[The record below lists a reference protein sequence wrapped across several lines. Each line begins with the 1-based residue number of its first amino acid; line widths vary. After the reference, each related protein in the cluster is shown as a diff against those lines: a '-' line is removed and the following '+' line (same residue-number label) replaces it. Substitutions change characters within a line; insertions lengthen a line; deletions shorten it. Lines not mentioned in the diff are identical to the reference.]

1 MTKTIKKTSVPK
13 KKTHRRNI
21 ILIGILATVLSMLI
35 SRVGFFN
42 NIEDRSI
49 DWRFKARGKVKI
61 VAPVVIVAID
71 DESFSQ
77 MPERWTW
84 PRNFYAK
91 AVRNLKKWGAK
102 VVAFDV
108 VYSEPTSS
116 KPKEDEAFSQA
127 IKEVNNIVLGMRFLF
142 TSDDKGDRTR
152 LELPIEKFRKYTRAV
167 GLVHHVFDPD
177 THIRSSYIRLDYS
190 GQKFFSLAMETL
202 GVYYGITDRVKNMNY
217 RELKWGNLNIP
228 LYKGNEIIINYVG
241 PPGSFETVPF
251 YRVYNEAGIKPEM
264 FKDKIVLI
272 GSTAEILH
280 DVFITP
286 FSESGNMMPG
296 VEIHANV
303 INTIML
309 NSFMSKMNNWEAF
322 WVVLGIGILTSFF
335 IFGIGTMP
343 GLAVVLVEI
352 AAYIFFARYLFDNNN
367 YIISMVDPIFTMALC
382 YLSMSTYKVTVEERE
397 KKKIKDTFSRYVS
410 SNLVDE
416 LLNSEIKLGGEKKEI
431 TILFSDI
438 RGFTSMSEKMQP
450 EEVVGILNEYLT
462 EMTDTIFKNN
472 GTLDKFIGDAVMGLF
487 GTPAYYPDH
496 ALRAVKTAFMMKGKL
511 NELNERWKS
520 QGRHTLR
527 IGIGINTG
535 DVIAGNMGSLKRMEY
550 TVIGDAVNLASR
562 LESLNKDLG
571 TEIIIS
577 SSTYEQVKDHVKVKK
592 FTDIKVKGK
601 EEFLTVY
608 EALEL
613 I

>member
-1 MTKTIKKTSVPK
+1 MAKTSNKTSAPK
-13 KKTHRRNI
+13 KKTHHRNI
-21 ILIGILATVLSMLI
+21 ILIGLLATVLSMVI

-42 NIEDRSI
+42 NLGDRSI

-84 PRNFYAK
+84 PRNYYATAIK
-91 AVRNLKKWGAK
+91 NLKKWGAK
-102 VVAFDV
+102 VITFDMLF
-108 VYSEPTSS
+108 SEPTSS
-116 KPKEDEAFSQA
+116 KPKEDEAFSKA
-127 IKEVNNIVLGMRFLF
+127 IKEVDDVVLGMGVLF
-142 TSDDKGDRTR
+142 TTNERGEKTR
-152 LELPIEKFRKYTRAV
+152 LELPIDKFRNYVRSI
-167 GLVHHVFDPD
+167 GLIHHVFAPD
-177 THIRSSYIRLDYS
+177 MHIRESYIRLDYE
-190 GQKFFSLAMETL
+190 GKKYFSLALETL
-202 GVYYGITDRVKNMNY
+202 GVYYGITDQVKNMNT
-217 RELKWGNLNIP
+217 RELKWGDLNIP
-228 LYKGNEIIINYVG
+228 LYNGNEIIINFAG
-241 PPGSFETVPF
+241 PPGSFETVSF
-251 YRVYNEAGIKPEM
+251 YKVYNEKGIKPET
-264 FKDKIVLI
+264 FRNKIVLI
-272 GSTAEILH
+272 GSTADILH

-286 FSESGNMMPG
+286 FSEFGSMMPG

-309 NSFMSKMNNWEAF
+309 NSFMSKMNNWESF
-322 WVVLGIGILTSFF
+322 WLVLGIGILTCFSL
-335 IFGIGTMP
+335 FGIGTMP
-343 GLAVVLVEI
+343 GLAVAVAEI
-352 AAYIFFARYLFDNNN
+352 IAYIFFARYLFDKNN
-367 YIISMVDPIFTMALC
+367 YIISLVDPVFTVVLC
-382 YLSMSTYKVTVEERE
+382 YLSMSTYKVTIEERE
-397 KKKIKDTFSRYVS
+397 KKKIKEVFSRYVS
-410 SNLVDE
+410 SNLVEE
-416 LLNSEIKLGGEKKEI
+416 LLNREIKLGGEKKEI

-462 EMTDTIFKNN
+462 EMTDTIFKND

-487 GTPAYYPDH
+487 GTPAFFPDH

-511 NELNERWKS
+511 IELNQRWLS
-520 QGRHTLR
+520 QGRHTLK

-577 SSTYEQVKDHVKVKK
+577 SSTYEQVKDHVRVKK

-608 EALEL
+608 ELLEL

>member
-1 MTKTIKKTSVPK
+1 MAKTSLKKSAPK

-35 SRVGFFN
+35 SRAGFFN
-42 NIEDRSI
+42 NVEYNSI
-49 DWRFKARGKVKI
+49 DLRFKARGKAKI

-71 DESFSQ
+71 DESFGK
-77 MPERWTW
+77 MPDRWTW
-84 PRNFYAK
+84 PRNYYAT
-91 AVRNLKKWGAK
+91 AVKNLKKWGAK
-102 VVAFDV
+102 VVAFDAL
-108 VYSEPTSS
+108 YTEPTSS
-116 KPKEDEAFSQA
+116 KPKEDEAFAKA
-127 IKEVNNIVLGMRFLF
+127 IKEVDNIVLGMAILF
-142 TSDDKGDRTR
+142 TSDERGDKTT
-152 LELPIEKFRKYTRAV
+152 LELPIDQLKLHARSLGV
-167 GLVHHVFDPD
+167 VHHPFDPD
-177 THIRSSYIRLDYS
+177 MHIRESFIRLDYN
-190 GQKFFSLAMETL
+190 GIKYFSLALETL

-217 RELKWGNLNIP
+217 RELKWGDLTVP
-228 LYKGNEIIINYVG
+228 LYKGNEIIINFAG

-251 YRVYNEAGIKPEM
+251 YKVYSGTDIKPGM
-264 FKDKIVLI
+264 FRDKIVLI

-280 DVFITP
+280 DVFIAP
-286 FSESGNMMPG
+286 FSETGMMAG

-303 INTIML
+303 INTIM
-309 NSFMSKMNNWEAF
+309 SSAFMTKMNDWESF
-322 WVVLGIGILTSFF
+322 WLVLGIGILTCFL

-343 GLAVVLVEI
+343 GLGVVVAEI
-352 AAYIFFARYLFDNNN
+352 AAYILFAGYLFNSHN
-367 YIISMVDPIFTMALC
+367 YIITLVDPVFTMVLC
-382 YLSMSTYKVTVEERE
+382 YLSMSTYKVTIEERE
-397 KKKIKDTFSRYVS
+397 KKKIKETFSRYVS
-410 SNLVDE
+410 SNLVEE

-462 EMTDTIFKNN
+462 EMTDTIFKND
-472 GTLDKFIGDAVMGLF
+472 GTLDKFIGDAVMGPF

-511 NELNERWKS
+511 NELNEKWKS
-520 QGRHTLR
+520 QGRHTLK

-601 EEFLTVY
+601 EESLTVY
-608 EALEL
+608 EVKEL